1 MDEIDVSASEKDA
14 RTELSSSMKPKSTT
28 SKIAFSLS
36 RPTKALRMSDGNMI
50 CLFCDRC
57 GKSFYTNS
65 HRSLLC
71 GICLRAIRS

>member
-1 MDEIDVSASEKDA
+1 MDGFDVSTSKQDA
-14 RTELSSSMKPKSTT
+14 RTELLSSMKPKSTA

-36 RPTKALRMSDGNMI
+36 RPTRALQMSGGDMI

-71 GICLRAIRS
+71 GICLRAIRT